1 MSVMDDDRHRAWRAA
16 GAAAAALVASG
27 DRVGLGTGRAAGEG
41 ILSLGE
47 RVREGLACSAV
58 ATSARSIELAREQGI
73 PVGSLDGPL
82 DIAFDGADAVDPA
95 GLMVKG
101 GGGALVRERIVA
113 RAAARWVVLVD
124 DPKMVDTLDE
134 WGTLPIAVVPFAA
147 VCVAR
152 ALDDLAPVA
161 REEPS
166 DDALTIID
174 LAPPRG
180 SDWPEVAER
189 VAAIPGVVD
198 HGLFRAQPAD
208 VFVGHPDGTWSPA
221 G

>member
-16 GAAAAALVASG
+16 GEAAAALVASG

-47 RVREGLACSAV
+47 RVRAGLDCSAV
-58 ATSARSIELAREQGI
+58 ATSSRSIELAREQGI
-73 PVGSLDGPL
+73 AVGSLEGPL
-82 DIAFDGADAVDPA
+82 DIAFDGADAVDPD

-124 DPKMVDTLDE
+124 DPKMVNSLDE

-147 VCVAR
+147 ASVAR
-152 ALDDLAPVA
+152 ALDDLGPVA
-161 REEPS
+161 RDEPS

-174 LAPPRG
+174 LSPPPG
-180 SDWPEVAER
+180 SDWSAIAER
-189 VAAIPGVVD
+189 VAAVPGVVD
-198 HGLFRAQPAD
+198 HGLFCAPPAN
-208 VFVGHPDGTWSPA
+208 VFVGHADGTWSPA